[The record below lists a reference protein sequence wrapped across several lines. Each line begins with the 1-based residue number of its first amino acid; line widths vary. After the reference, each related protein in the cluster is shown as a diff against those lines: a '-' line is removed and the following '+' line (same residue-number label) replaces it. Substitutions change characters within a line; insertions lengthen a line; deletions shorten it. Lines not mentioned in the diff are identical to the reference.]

1 MFSRGSG
8 AAHRSPRGYTEI
20 GPWEWLSSA
29 RQEAGEDHPYQ
40 GASMTPPWEC
50 GCPMSGML
58 GRALGVQLWL
68 YRLCLCPQEGE
79 EQEEARAKEERQE
92 PSTTARKVGRP
103 GRKRK
108 HPPVSEAVS
117 PPALCTRTHMYP
129 HMQALNVR
137 DVWPAGTWAH

>member
-1 MFSRGSG
+1 MCSRGSG
-8 AAHRSPRGYTEI
+8 AAHRSPRGYMEI
-20 GPWEWLSSA
+20 GPREWLSSA

-40 GASMTPPWEC
+40 GAGMTPPGEC
-50 GCPMSGML
+50 GCPMSGTL

-68 YRLCLCPQEGE
+68 YRLCLCPQEGD

-108 HPPVSEAVS
+108 HPPVSEVVS
-117 PPALCTRTHMYP
+117 PRALCARTHTYP
-129 HMQALNVR
+129 HMQARNVR

>member
-1 MFSRGSG
+1 
-8 AAHRSPRGYTEI
+8 
-20 GPWEWLSSA
+20 
-29 RQEAGEDHPYQ
+29 
-40 GASMTPPWEC
+40 
-50 GCPMSGML
+50 MSGML

>member
-1 MFSRGSG
+1 M
-8 AAHRSPRGYTEI
+8 EI
-20 GPWEWLSSA
+20 GPREWLSSA

-40 GASMTPPWEC
+40 GAGMTPPWKC
-50 GCPMSGML
+50 GCPMSGTL

-108 HPPVSEAVS
+108 HPPVSEVVS
-117 PPALCTRTHMYP
+117 PRALCARTHTYP
-129 HMQALNVR
+129 HMQARNVR

>member
-1 MFSRGSG
+1 MFCRGSG

-20 GPWEWLSSA
+20 GPQEWLSSA

-40 GASMTPPWEC
+40 GASVTPPWEC
-50 GCPMSGML
+50 GYPVSGML
-58 GRALGVQLWL
+58 GRALGVQPWL

-92 PSTTARKVGRP
+92 PSTTARKVGRH

-108 HPPVSEAVS
+108 HPPVSEVAS
-117 PPALCTRTHMYP
+117 TPALRAHTHTHVP
-129 HMQALNVR
+129 VR
-137 DVWPAGTWAH
+137 VGSKRP

>member
-1 MFSRGSG
+1 MSMWFRKCVHPRESCVQPGQWG
-8 AAHRSPRGYTEI
+8 GPQVPPRGYMEI
-20 GPWEWLSSA
+20 GPREWLSSA

-50 GCPMSGML
+50 GCPMSGTL
-58 GRALGVQLWL
+58 GRAPGVQLWL

-108 HPPVSEAVS
+108 HPPVSEVVS
-117 PPALCTRTHMYP
+117 P
-129 HMQALNVR
+129 
-137 DVWPAGTWAH
+137 